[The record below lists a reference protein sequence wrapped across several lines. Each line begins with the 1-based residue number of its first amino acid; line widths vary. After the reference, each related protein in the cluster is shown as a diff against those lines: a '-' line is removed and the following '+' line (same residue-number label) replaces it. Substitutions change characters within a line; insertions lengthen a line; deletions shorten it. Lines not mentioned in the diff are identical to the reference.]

1 MSFAAVARDNR
12 QRDPG
17 ADWGWHTTLTD
28 NLAKVTQRL
37 PTAGLTS
44 EQSAVVAQRIEQI
57 TTALTTAPKSL
68 KWRARA
74 KVGRRVP
81 WYDLPEEVG

>member
-1 MSFAAVARDNR
+1 
-12 QRDPG
+12 
-17 ADWGWHTTLTD
+17 
-28 NLAKVTQRL
+28 VTERM
-37 PTAGLTS
+37 
-44 EQSAVVAQRIEQI
+44 EQI
-57 TTALTTAPKSL
+57 TGALATAPKSL